1 MINVLVT
8 GSTGFVGQNLLPYF
22 YKNGISID
30 TLDRTKNNSKW
41 AENAFSW
48 NNLAELNFSKYDAIV
63 HLTGKAH
70 DVKKLSDDSAYFEIN
85 TELSKKLAQQALVSG
100 FKGKFLFLSS
110 VKAAKDIVK
119 GVLKETDTPEPAT
132 AYGKSKLQAEIEL
145 QKLLP
150 EQLYTLRP
158 CMIHGPGNK
167 GNLNLLYTFV
177 KKGIPYPLKQFK
189 NKRSLLSVENL
200 AFCMLKI
207 INGDIPVGTYH
218 LSDDGT
224 VSTYEIVETI
234 AKALGKPVFSP
245 NVPKALVSWLAKTGD
260 YLPLPLNSDRLQ
272 KLTENYIVDNSK
284 IKAVLGESFPL
295 TLEQGLLKT
304 IKSFE

>member
-8 GSTGFVGQNLLPYF
+8 GSTGFVGQNLLPYL
-22 YKNGISID
+22 YQNGISID
-30 TLDRTKNNSKW
+30 TLNRSKTDSKFV
-41 AENAFSW
+41 ENMLSW
-48 NNLAELNFSKYDAIV
+48 DSLLDVDFAKYDAIV

-70 DVKKLSDDSAYFEIN
+70 DVKKVANDSVYFEIN
-85 TELSKKLAQQALVSG
+85 TELSKKLAQQAINTG
-100 FKGKFLFLSS
+100 FKGKFIFLSS

-119 GVLKETDTPEPAT
+119 GVLKETDIPDPAT

-145 QKLLP
+145 AKLLP
-150 EQLYTLRP
+150 EQLYILRP

-177 KKGIPYPLKQFK
+177 KKGIPYPLNQFD

-200 AFCMLKI
+200 GFCMLKI
-207 INGDIPVGTYH
+207 IKESIPTGTYH

-224 VSTYEIVETI
+224 ISTYGIVKTI
-234 AKALGKPVFSP
+234 ANALGKPVFAP
-245 NVPKALVSWLAKTGD
+245 NVPKSLISWLAKTGD